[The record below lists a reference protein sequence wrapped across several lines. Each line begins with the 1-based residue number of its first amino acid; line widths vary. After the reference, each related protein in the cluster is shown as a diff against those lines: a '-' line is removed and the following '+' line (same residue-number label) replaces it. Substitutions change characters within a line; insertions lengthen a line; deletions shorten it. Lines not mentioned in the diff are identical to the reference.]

1 MIKKKCSRFIRAS
14 LVVANFFIVAGA
26 GAVPFSQ
33 SFSEQYSGIPLSNA
47 INIAAGQARVKAYHN
62 GDGWGQS
69 ALSSKTCPMTSYTW
83 WQDPVLGL
91 TVIATVT
98 CTREI

>member
-1 MIKKKCSRFIRAS
+1 MSNNKCSRFIRAS
-14 LVVANFFIVAGA
+14 LLMAGFFIAGSA
-26 GAVPFSQ
+26 SAVPFSL
-33 SFSEQYSGIPLSNA
+33 SYSDKYSGIPLSNA
-47 INIAAGQARVKAYHN
+47 INIAAGYARMKAYYS

-69 ALSSKTCPMTSYTW
+69 ALSPKTCPMTSYTW